1 MQNDVIY
8 LDHQATTPVAQEVLD
23 AMLPL
28 FSLHYSN
35 AGSAT
40 HEPGRSVAETVARAC
55 GQIASLI
62 GAAED
67 EVVFTSGATES
78 NNLAL
83 LGACL
88 HPRQKR
94 RKIVSVTTE
103 HRAVLD
109 PLKKLGKQGFLVEYA
124 GVGRAGNENVG
135 RVDLDQLASRIDDD
149 TAVVSVMLA
158 NNEIGVIQ
166 PLREIS
172 QICQQRGVL
181 LHTDAAQAVGKIPVD
196 VDALGV
202 DLMSFSAHKCYG
214 PKGVGGLFVRGRGRR
229 VRLAPQIVGGGQQGN
244 LRSGTLNTPGIVAMA
259 AAMQLCANDNAW
271 HENVE
276 DTQPLWLKIQ
286 RQTIALWNRLQQ
298 NIPGIELNGPSL
310 PDDSNVGN
318 LLSCGEPGTRL
329 PGNLN
334 CSFMPVEGQSLML
347 AVPRL
352 AVSSGS
358 ACTSAEP
365 DVSHVLTAIGLNED
379 AARSSLRLGLG
390 RNTTDSELLEAADLL
405 AEAAEKLRRLV

>member
-1 MQNDVIY
+1 MQSDVIY
-8 LDHQATTPVAQEVLD
+8 LDHQATTQVAPEVLD

-28 FSLHYSN
+28 FSLHYAN

-40 HEPGRSVAETVARAC
+40 HELGRSVAEVVAKSC
-55 GQIASLI
+55 GQVASLI
-62 GAAED
+62 GASED

-109 PLKKLGKQGFLVEYA
+109 PLKRLEKQGFLVQYA
-124 GVGRAGNENVG
+124 GVAAAGSEDVG
-135 RVDLDQLASRIDDD
+135 LVDLDKLDSLIDDD

-172 QICQQRGVL
+172 LLCQRRGAL
-181 LHTDAAQAVGKIPVD
+181 LHSDAAQAVGRIPVD

-202 DLMSFSAHKCYG
+202 DLLSFSAHKCYG
-214 PKGVGGLFVRGRGRR
+214 PKGVGGLFVRGREQR

-259 AAMQLCANDNAW
+259 AAMQLCSRENAW
-271 HENVE
+271 HLPTL
-276 DTQPLWLKIQ
+276 DQQPLWRRLQ
-286 RQTIALWNRLQQ
+286 QQTRILWNRLQEK
-298 NIPGIELNGPSL
+298 IPGIELNGPSL
-310 PDDSNVGN
+310 PNESVAERI
-318 LLSCGEPGTRL
+318 CGEPGSRL

-365 DVSHVLTAIGLNED
+365 GVSHVLTAIGISED
-379 AARSSLRLGLG
+379 AARSSLRMGLG
-390 RNTTDSELLEAADLL
+390 RCTTDDELQEAADML
-405 AEAAEKLRRLV
+405 AEAAQKLRRLV